1 MVVSIAL
8 LVIAA
13 YQWWR
18 GAAPWVLITLVSI
31 AAVLLL
37 LAAVAP
43 ALLRPVYR
51 GWMRVGE
58 ALVAPGLAPE
68 RHQRSDR
75 GVGEALGWINT
86 RILLTLVFFLVV
98 TPIGLLMRLFG
109 RSPIAVRRKDS
120 YWVDVEPHSY
130 GDRHVEKQF

>member
-1 MVVSIAL
+1 MNSTSTNELPRRTITSFALIVSGAL

-13 YQWWR
+13 YQQWR
-18 GAAPWVLITLVSI
+18 GAAQWVFLTLVSI
-31 AAVLLL
+31 AALLLL

-43 ALLRPVYR
+43 VLLRPVYR
-51 GWMRVGE
+51 GWMR
-58 ALVAPGLAPE
+58 A
-68 RHQRSDR
+68 
-75 GVGEALGWINT
+75 GEALGWLNT

-109 RSPIAVRRKDS
+109 RSPMATAQRDS
-120 YWVDVEPHSY
+120 YWTDVDPHSY

>member
-1 MVVSIAL
+1 MSSISTNELPRRTITSFAMVVSIAL

-18 GAAPWVLITLVSI
+18 GGAPWVLITLVSI

-58 ALVAPGLAPE
+58 T
-68 RHQRSDR
+68 
-75 GVGEALGWINT
+75 LGWINT
-86 RILLTLVFFLVV
+86 RILLTLVFFLAV

>member
-1 MVVSIAL
+1 MSSTPTNELARRTITSFAMVVSIAL
-8 LVIAA
+8 LAIAA

-31 AAVLLL
+31 VAVLLL

-43 ALLRPVYR
+43 ALLHPVYR

-58 ALVAPGLAPE
+58 V
-68 RHQRSDR
+68 
-75 GVGEALGWINT
+75 LGWINT

-109 RSPIAVRRKDS
+109 RSPIAVRRNDS

>member
-1 MVVSIAL
+1 VNSTSTNATELPRRTITSFALIVSGAL

-13 YQWWR
+13 FQWRR
-18 GAAPWVLITLVSI
+18 GAGQGVWGTLLAI

-37 LAAVAP
+37 AAAVAP

-51 GWMRVGE
+51 GWMRFGE
-58 ALVAPGLAPE
+58 ALAWVK
-68 RHQRSDR
+68 
-75 GVGEALGWINT
+75 T
-86 RILLTLVFFLVV
+86 RIILTLVFFLVV

-109 RSPIAVRRKDS
+109 RSPIAVARRDDS
-120 YWVDVEPHSY
+120 YWTDVEPHSY